1 MYPFL
6 IEKLTKHE
14 ISGHCFPYIDKEFY
28 KVNEALGA
36 ILQNFV
42 SEYSSTEKQASIDY
56 NTMEYQTY
64 VQLMLGKATGEK
76 IKTEEVSI
84 QYFEGIACAISVLAP
99 VFTISVQQWQ
109 TTHYL
114 ANKQLNTTAPT
125 PDFSAILNFSKHSQE
140 HESITNFL
148 ESKGF
153 ISFQD
158 ALIYFPEIEKNN
170 LFKALFFIND

>member
-1 MYPFL
+1 MHPFL
-6 IEKLTKHE
+6 IEKLTKYE

-28 KVNEALGA
+28 EVNKALGE
-36 ILQNFV
+36 ILQEFV
-42 SEYSSTEKQASIDY
+42 TKYPSVENQASIDY
-56 NTMEYQTY
+56 NSMEYQTY
-64 VQLMLGKATGEK
+64 VQLMIGKATGEK
-76 IKTEEVSI
+76 IKTDEVTI

-125 PDFSAILNFSKHSQE
+125 PGFSAILNFSKHSQE